1 MRHGKTS
8 KGIVRILLVIAWL
21 TSAASFAESSL
32 PRTPVVVELF
42 TSQGCNSCPPADAL
56 LGELANRSDV
66 VALAFH
72 VDYWDGL
79 GWQDRFALPE
89 AVQRQQRYAETLQH
103 AGVFTP
109 QVVVGGQTSL
119 LGTDRRGIV
128 AHMGTSSDAAPI
140 TLVVETAELKIVLGT
155 RPNASL
161 SDVNLVAFVS
171 AASTPIGRGENVG
184 RTLKEFNIV
193 RAFRRLGAWD
203 GASRT
208 FDVALAS
215 LPADADQVAV
225 FIQQTGQG
233 AIAGAARTDLR

>member
-1 MRHGKTS
+1 MRHRKT
-8 KGIVRILLVIAWL
+8 GNAIVRMLLLATWL
-21 TSAASFAESSL
+21 ASAASFAES
-32 PRTPVVVELF
+32 PPVVVELF

-79 GWQDRFALPE
+79 GWHDRFALPE
-89 AVQRQQRYAETLQH
+89 AVQRQRRYAATLPH

-109 QVVVGGQTSL
+109 QVVVGGRSSL

-128 AHMGTSSDAAPI
+128 ARIGTSSDAAPI
-140 TLVVETAELKIVLGT
+140 TLAVDATDLKVALGT
-155 RPNASL
+155 RPKASPY
-161 SDVNLVAFVS
+161 DVNLVAFVG
-171 AASTPIGRGENVG
+171 AASTPIGRGENAG

-203 GASRT
+203 GAPNT

-215 LPADADQVAV
+215 LPADADQAAV
-225 FIQQTGQG
+225 FIQRAGQG
-233 AIAGAARTDLR
+233 AIAGAARIDLR